1 MVIGTDKLQLM
12 ANVQEPSPPRTPSRK
27 PASIESSPVSR
38 FHDVEWRR
46 EVEWNDDAKRRRIDS
61 GWDMRP
67 PMSTTPTYPDSRR
80 PSMIDPALER
90 RDPLPERYSS
100 FAPPQHRPSYSYAPP
115 LPAYA
120 TPHSHA
126 RHQSTPAPYG
136 HGNHSAHQ
144 QHESQPHGPPSR
156 VGSPVFG
163 RHQVPPQ
170 SGHYGEHR
178 PSYYSDPPPSAPV
191 HSEYRPHE
199 PYYGHSSNSGYPP
212 PPHDPYS
219 HSNFHAAPQ
228 PSSYN
233 YVNYH
238 AGIGGDQLSR
248 KRRGNLPKE
257 ATQLLKDWFYSHR
270 ESPYPTEDEKID
282 LCRKTGLNMNQVR
295 QTQFSC
301 TCEQFLPPSIST
313 CLVFQCHSTPFN
325 CPTHQRSSK
334 TPLHTPQST
343 TQGS

>member
-1 MVIGTDKLQLM
+1 VIGTDKLQLM

-46 EVEWNDDAKRRRIDS
+46 EVECNDDAKRRRIDS

-67 PMSTTPTYPDSRR
+67 PPISTTPTYPDSRR

-90 RDPLPERYSS
+90 SERYSS

-126 RHQSTPAPYG
+126 RHQSTPASYG
-136 HGNHSAHQ
+136 HGNHSAHLR
-144 QHESQPHGPPSR
+144 PHDPPSR
-156 VGSPVFG
+156 IGSPVFG
-163 RHQVPPQ
+163 RYQVPPQ
-170 SGHYGEHR
+170 SSHYGEHR
-178 PSYYSDPPPSAPV
+178 PSYYSDPPPAAPV

-212 PPHDPYS
+212 PPPHDPYS
-219 HSNFHAAPQ
+219 HPNFHAAPQ
-228 PSSYN
+228 PASYN

-282 LCRKTGLNMNQVR
+282 LCRKTGLNMNQVCQIR
-295 QTQFSC
+295 F
-301 TCEQFLPPSIST
+301 
-313 CLVFQCHSTPFN
+313 
-325 CPTHQRSSK
+325 
-334 TPLHTPQST
+334 
-343 TQGS
+343 